1 MADFYATEF
10 VGVVDGTLAPPK
22 RADAR
27 LVGYRPRGIR
37 ATKPAGQALAVND
50 RLYIGRKR
58 AGESIADIKINV
70 SASLSTTTIDI
81 GTTADP
87 DKYVD
92 GATQTTADRPTSIG
106 PIAVASA
113 ASPDADYEDLW
124 LTVLT
129 ANIAGGTTLVVET
142 TFRALN

>member
-1 MADFYATEF
+1 MADFYANEF
-10 VGVVDGTLAPPK
+10 VGVVDGTEAPPR
-22 RADAR
+22 RADGR

-37 ATKPAGQALAVND
+37 ATKPAGQALAVGD

-58 AGESIADIKINV
+58 AGESIADIKANV
-70 SASLSTTTIDI
+70 SASLATTTLDV
-81 GTTADP
+81 GTDADP

-92 GATQTTADRPTSIG
+92 GKTQTAVNTPTSIG
-106 PIAVASA
+106 PIAAVSDD
-113 ASPDADYEDLW
+113 SPDDDYEDLW

-129 ANIAGGTTLVVET
+129 ADIAGGTVLVIDT